1 MVSVAFK
8 YVPPKNSP
16 KKQQRP
22 FPSLLSLSFFYAIE
36 EVWRKKPRQTD
47 VVVLWG
53 KIATHTLLVADKLI
67 KGGQGQKYGGIFVY
81 YIFYNRWI
89 DFPSN
94 VLRHSGKYCIPI
106 VLY

>member
-1 MVSVAFK
+1 MGQGWRSTRE
-8 YVPPKNSP
+8 YKN
-16 KKQQRP
+16 KKETITARRYEQQRTIR
-22 FPSLLSLSFFYAIE
+22 AIE

-81 YIFYNRWI
+81 YIFYYRWI

-94 VLRHSGKYCIPI
+94 VLGHSGKYCNPI

>member
-1 MVSVAFK
+1 MA
-8 YVPPKNSP
+8 
-16 KKQQRP
+16 
-22 FPSLLSLSFFYAIE
+22 SFLIIGETTCYQIPCMHAIE

-81 YIFYNRWI
+81 YIFYNRSI

-94 VLRHSGKYCIPI
+94 VLRHSGKYCNPI